1 MFLLQV
7 DNQFYQFGLSEIIRS
22 EVEEKGRVILTESNL
37 HYLSIVKSLWIVA
50 LPLWMLNM
58 SGNPT
63 MLFMVLVGVAE
74 GAVAPRGV
82 GPKRRATLALRSL
95 GKGALG
101 FIFLF
106 IVLLIY

>member
-1 MFLLQV
+1 M
-7 DNQFYQFGLSEIIRS
+7 E
-22 EVEEKGRVILTESNL
+22 
-37 HYLSIVKSLWIVA
+37 
-50 LPLWMLNM
+50 
-58 SGNPT
+58 GNPT

-106 IVLLIY
+106 IVLFIF